1 MSNLKNPFF
10 QGLRPSQLQVVP
22 DSNDT
27 QLKEALKLKDQELQR
42 TYLPT
47 YFYYNYISLY
57 KF

>member
-47 YFYYNYISLY
+47 YFLL
-57 KF
+57 